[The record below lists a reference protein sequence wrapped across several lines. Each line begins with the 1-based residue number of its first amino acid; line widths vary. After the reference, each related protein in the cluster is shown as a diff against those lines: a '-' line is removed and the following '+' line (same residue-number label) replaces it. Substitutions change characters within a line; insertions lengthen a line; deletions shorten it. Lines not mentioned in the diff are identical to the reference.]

1 MPHPEGAHALRTSDP
16 STATPEQHA
25 AQPTTRPRAI
35 VATAWLFIVVGTGG
49 ILNDVLPLLGP
60 GAASA
65 REALLVE
72 GRMGL
77 ALIWTVRLLAV
88 IGGALVLHGS
98 NRGRWLLAA
107 WMAFHVGLSLFHS
120 PLEAALHAAI
130 FAALAYLLFRREA
143 ARYFA
148 PSAPRP
154 AHPNALQEGRRQP

>member
-1 MPHPEGAHALRTSDP
+1 MPHPEGAPALRTSDP

-25 AQPTTRPRAI
+25 APPTTRPRAI
-35 VATAWLFIVVGTGG
+35 VAAAWLFIVVGAGG

-88 IGGALVLHGS
+88 IGGALVLKRS
-98 NRGRWLLAA
+98 NKGRWLLAA
-107 WMAFHVGLSLFHS
+107 WMAFHVGLSLLHS
-120 PLEAALHAAI
+120 PLAAAVHVAI
-130 FAALAYLLFRREA
+130 FSALAYVLFRQQA
-143 ARYFA
+143 ANYFA
-148 PSAPRP
+148 PWR
-154 AHPNALQEGRRQP
+154 